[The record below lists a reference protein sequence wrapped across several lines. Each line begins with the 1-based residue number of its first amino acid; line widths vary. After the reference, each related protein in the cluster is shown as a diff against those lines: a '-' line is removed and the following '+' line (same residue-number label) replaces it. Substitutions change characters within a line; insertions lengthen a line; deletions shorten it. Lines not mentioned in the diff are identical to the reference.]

1 MSEILELMVEEP
13 QSLADDTLSMP
24 PNHSPL
30 FLFFVFFLIISWMFC
45 FSGKKEEVWVIDD
58 LIIEGSSLHNLPVI
72 VDSFDEGP
80 NESNWLFF
88 PGGNPGLYCPYQKTG
103 L

>member
-1 MSEILELMVEEP
+1 MPP
-13 QSLADDTLSMP
+13 QSVK
-24 PNHSPL
+24 HK
-30 FLFFVFFLIISWMFC
+30 FLIIFSIFWP
-45 FSGKKEEVWVIDD
+45 SGKKEEVWVIDD
-58 LIIEGSSLHNLPVI
+58 LIIDGSSLHNPPVI

>member
-1 MSEILELMVEEP
+1 M
-13 QSLADDTLSMP
+13 
-24 PNHSPL
+24 
-30 FLFFVFFLIISWMFC
+30 
-45 FSGKKEEVWVIDD
+45 WVIDD
-58 LIIEGSSLHNLPVI
+58 LIIDGSSLHNLPVI